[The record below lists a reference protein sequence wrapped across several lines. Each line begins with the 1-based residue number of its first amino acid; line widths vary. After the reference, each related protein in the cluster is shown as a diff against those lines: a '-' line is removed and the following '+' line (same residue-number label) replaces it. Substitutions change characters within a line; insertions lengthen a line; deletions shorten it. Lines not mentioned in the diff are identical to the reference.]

1 MLLAVASQVSPDANL
16 AYWAGEPERLARP
29 VLFAAQRTLHT
40 ADEWSSFFRE
50 ITDPKPLESWK
61 VAFSSE
67 LGIRRRHNVRAF
79 SSVCTPRPPAATN
92 RAFDNWRRRLRPR
105 SKRCHNGTP
114 LAPPGSMVS
123 RLFAAAVL
131 SWGLAA
137 SDMMATQVLLDRAG
151 FSPGEI
157 DGRGGRNT
165 QAAIR
170 AFEAANK
177 TTIAEALAA
186 ASEPATIRYTI
197 TTEDASA
204 PFVPSIPEDM
214 MEKAKLKRLDYT
226 SLIEMLAERFHASPK
241 LLERLNPGAG
251 FAAGEEINVPNVI
264 TVSDEKAKPI
274 PDITVTVSKAAS
286 ALTVTD
292 PSGKVLMHAPVT
304 SGSQHDP
311 LPIGSWTVTA
321 VARNPWFNYNPELFW
336 DADPAHAK
344 AKVPPGPNGPVGLVW
359 IDISKPHYG
368 IHGTPEPAT
377 VGHTTSHGCVRLTN
391 WDALKLAAMVGKG
404 TKVEFSH

>member
-1 MLLAVASQVSPDANL
+1 
-16 AYWAGEPERLARP
+16 
-29 VLFAAQRTLHT
+29 
-40 ADEWSSFFRE
+40 
-50 ITDPKPLESWK
+50 
-61 VAFSSE
+61 
-67 LGIRRRHNVRAF
+67 
-79 SSVCTPRPPAATN
+79 
-92 RAFDNWRRRLRPR
+92 
-105 SKRCHNGTP
+105 
-114 LAPPGSMVS
+114 MVS
-123 RLFAAAVL
+123 RLLAAAVL

-204 PFVPSIPEDM
+204 AFVPSIPEDM

-391 WDALKLAAMVGKG
+391 WDALRLAAMVGKG